1 MKKLVG
7 INRTLLPDN
16 DKEMLLCVNNGNGL
30 FIDIDGMTEKEMNAL
45 ALCLSKITQNDKEAE
60 NILINSK
67 IFLYEQQ
74 DNIYFV
80 FMDIDSPTIHKK
92 WFFLIDHDV
101 VRFDLSEHRQKKNGF
116 FDFLRRIEY

>member
-30 FIDIDGMTEKEMNAL
+30 FIDIDGMNEKEMNAL
-45 ALCLSKITQNDKEAE
+45 ALCLSKITQYDKEAE

-92 WFFLIDHDV
+92 WFFLIDHDD